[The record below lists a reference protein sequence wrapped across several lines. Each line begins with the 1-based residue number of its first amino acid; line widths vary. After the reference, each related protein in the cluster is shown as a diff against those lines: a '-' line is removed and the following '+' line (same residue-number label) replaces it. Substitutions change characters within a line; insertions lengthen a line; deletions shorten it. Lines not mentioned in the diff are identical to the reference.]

1 MSLDQPSDFVKHQ
14 TTTRDAFLAGRITLS
29 QPRNGFRAGFDSV
42 LLGAAVRA
50 GTQNLLDLG
59 AGVGT
64 AGLVALALGR
74 AEHAVLVER
83 HAETAA
89 LARDNVEGNSFAG
102 RAEVL
107 TLDILSPGPLRTAA
121 GLKTNHFGTVIANPP
136 FFEAGQG
143 TRAPEAS
150 RADARHMAQEGL
162 DAWVRCAAGSAA
174 ADGDFV
180 IIYPA
185 PGLTALLAALA
196 PRFGALTILPISPRP
211 GLAATRVLVRGK
223 KGSRAP
229 LTLLASRALHG
240 ADGRGFAPEFDAIFR
255 GAAALDW

>member
-1 MSLDQPSDFVKHQ
+1 MSLDQPTDFVKHQ

-50 GTQNLLDLG
+50 GTESLLDLG

-64 AGLVALALGR
+64 AGLVALALDR
-74 AEHAVLVER
+74 ARHATLVER
-83 HAETAA
+83 HGETVT
-89 LARDNVEGNSFAG
+89 LARENVVGNGFAE

-107 TLDILSPGPLRTAA
+107 ELDILAPGSVRHAA
-121 GLKTNHFGTVIANPP
+121 GLRANHYETVIANPP

-143 TRAPEAS
+143 TLAPETS

-162 DAWVRCAAGSAA
+162 DAWVKCAAGCAA
-174 ADGDFV
+174 AGGELIV
-180 IIYPA
+180 VYPA
-185 PGLTALLAALA
+185 QGLTTLLNAMTA
-196 PRFGALTILPISPRP
+196 RFGSIAILPISPRA
-211 GLAATRVLVRGK
+211 GQAATRILVRGI

-229 LTLLASRALHG
+229 LTLLAGRVLHG
-240 ADGRGFAPEFDAIFR
+240 ESGRDFMPEFDAIFR

>member
-29 QPRNGFRAGFDSV
+29 QPRHGFRAGFDSV

-50 GTQNLLDLG
+50 GTDNLLDLG

-64 AGLVALALGR
+64 AALVSLALER
-74 AEHAVLVER
+74 AERAVLVER

-89 LARDNVEGNSFAG
+89 LARGNIETNGFAG

-107 TLDILSPGPLRTAA
+107 TLDILGAGSRREAA
-121 GLKTNHFGTVIANPP
+121 GLQANHFASVIANPP
-136 FFEAGQG
+136 FFDAGQG
-143 TRAPEAS
+143 TLAPEAS

-174 ADGDFV
+174 ADGDFL

-185 PGLTALLAALA
+185 QGLVSLLAAMA
-196 PRFGALTILPISPRP
+196 PRFGALTLLPVSPRP
-211 GLAATRVLVRGK
+211 GLPAARVLVRGR

-229 LTLLASRALHG
+229 LTLLASRPLHG
-240 ADGRGFAPEFDAIFR
+240 ANGRAFAPEFDAIFR
-255 GAAALDW
+255 GEAALDW

>member
-29 QPRNGFRAGFDSV
+29 QPRHGFRAGFDSV
-42 LLGAAVRA
+42 LLGAAVA
-50 GTQNLLDLG
+50 GGAKTLLDLG

-64 AGLVALALGR
+64 AGLVALTLGR
-74 AEHAVLVER
+74 AERVTLVER
-83 HAETAA
+83 HRETSA
-89 LARDNVEGNSFAG
+89 LARENVEANGFAG

-107 TLDILSPGPLRTAA
+107 ELDVSAPGPVRHAA
-121 GLKTNHFGTVIANPP
+121 GLEANHFNAVIANPP

-143 TRAPEAS
+143 TLAPEAS

-162 DAWVRCAAGSAA
+162 DAWIRCAAGCATA
-174 ADGDFV
+174 GGEF
-180 IIYPA
+180 IIVYPA
-185 PGLTALLAALA
+185 QGLALLLAGLT
-196 PRFGALTILPISPRP
+196 PRFGAVTILPISPRP
-211 GLAATRVLVRGK
+211 GMPATRMLVRGR

-240 ADGRGFAPEFDAIFR
+240 ADGRDFAPEFDAIFR
-255 GAAALDW
+255 GDAVLDW